1 MRKSFF
7 ETITQ
12 SASTDENL
20 IFLTGD
26 LGFGFIEQFIEKNP
40 NQFLNVGVSEQAMLG
55 LANGLAS
62 SGRKVI
68 CYSIAAFSL
77 IRPFE
82 FFRNGAIAQNN
93 SVMVVGV
100 GPGFDYSQDGLSHYC
115 LEDLAIMQSQPRVMI
130 KTPFNPEGVKQSIEE
145 FVSNPQPTYLRLPRN
160 SDNSEIVDFQKF
172 EPKQIDI
179 LIFCT
184 ALMAKRANKISQ
196 LLNQKGKSTLVGS
209 LNELSLAAD
218 EKLTNHLRKAK
229 TCLVV
234 EDHYEFGGIGSRIG
248 DLILSNNF
256 ETKLI
261 KDGVT
266 MIPKGEIG
274 SFEYMEN
281 KLMKPIQEL
290 ILKITKS

>member
-1 MRKSFF
+1 
-7 ETITQ
+7 
-12 SASTDENL
+12 
-20 IFLTGD
+20 
-26 LGFGFIEQFIEKNP
+26 
-40 NQFLNVGVSEQAMLG
+40 
-55 LANGLAS
+55 
-62 SGRKVI
+62 
-68 CYSIAAFSL
+68 
-77 IRPFE
+77 
-82 FFRNGAIAQNN
+82 
-93 SVMVVGV
+93 
-100 GPGFDYSQDGLSHYC
+100 
-115 LEDLAIMQSQPRVMI
+115 MI
-130 KTPFNPEGVKQSIEE
+130 KTPFNPECVKQSIEE

-218 EKLTNHLRKAK
+218 EKLTSHLRNAK
-229 TCLVV
+229 ICLVV

-248 DLILSNNF
+248 DLILSNNL

-266 MIPKGEIG
+266 LIPKGEIG

-290 ILKITKS
+290 ILKITNI